1 MKPMRSL
8 ALTALAALTLSL
20 APAGSD
26 AARPERADSFA
37 VTNVRV
43 FDGLRVI
50 PDATVVVR
58 NGRIHA
64 VGRHL
69 DVPPNLPE
77 IDGSGKTLMPGII
90 DSHGHARERR
100 ELERAAQFGITTLMD
115 MQSVNPFATQMYGEQ
130 RRGEAHD
137 RADFFSAINPATVEE
152 GYPYIFTPDVVE
164 TPTLDSPEEADEFV
178 RRRIA
183 EGSTHIKIF
192 LENGELFGFEMPVL
206 SRETVRALVRA
217 THRRGRL
224 AVAHVTLQR
233 FGRQAIEDGV
243 DGLVH
248 AFPDTPVTD
257 SLLGL
262 ARSRGIFLVGT
273 VAITESFIT
282 TAGGQA
288 LVADPELSPYLT
300 AEEIDSLLTPGS
312 PNPLTLENLEI
323 LKDNV
328 GRFHGAG
335 IPVLTGSDSP
345 LHGPTVHRDLELLV
359 ESGLTPREALI
370 GATSA
375 AARVYGLRDRGRI
388 APGQR
393 ADLLLVEGDP
403 TVDIK
408 ATRALRKIWK
418 GGAEVARPLNST
430 LSASEPPTGPSP
442 PRPSSPSLPS
452 TPGRGGRQLEFV
464 LGGGA
469 LSRGWTGGWE
479 R

>member
-1 MKPMRSL
+1 MKPMRNL
-8 ALTALAALTLSL
+8 ALAVLAALALS
-20 APAGSD
+20 AAGSG

-37 VTNVRV
+37 VTHVRV

-50 PDATVVVR
+50 PDATVLVR

-100 ELERAAQFGITTLMD
+100 QLERAAQFGITTLMD

-130 RRGEAHD
+130 RRDEARD
-137 RADFFSAINPATVEE
+137 RADFFSAIYPATVEE
-152 GYPYIFTPDVVE
+152 GYPYNFTPEVE

-183 EGSTHIKIF
+183 EGSHHIKIF
-192 LENGELFGFEMPVL
+192 LEDGELFGLPAPLPVL

-217 THRRGRL
+217 AHRHGRL
-224 AVAHVTLQR
+224 AVAHVTVQR
-233 FGRQAIEDGV
+233 FGQQAVEDGV
-243 DGLVH
+243 DALVH

-257 SLLGL
+257 SLLHL
-262 ARSRGIFLVGT
+262 ARARGIFLVGT
-273 VAITESFIT
+273 LAVTESFIT
-282 TAGGQA
+282 TAGGEA
-288 LVADPELSPYLT
+288 LVADPELAPYLT
-300 AEEIDSLLTPGS
+300 PEEIASLLTPGS
-312 PNPLTLENLEI
+312 PNPLTLANLAI

-328 GRFHGAG
+328 RRFHAAG

-345 LHGPTVHRDLELLV
+345 LHGPTVHRDLELPGAV
-359 ESGLTPREALI
+359 GAHPPRGPDWRDL
-370 GATSA
+370 GRGSA
-375 AARVYGLRDRGRI
+375 YGLPDRGRI
-388 APGQR
+388 APGLR

-403 TVDIK
+403 TVNIK

-418 GGAEVARPLNST
+418 GGVEVARPI
-430 LSASEPPTGPSP
+430 
-442 PRPSSPSLPS
+442 
-452 TPGRGGRQLEFV
+452 PGRS
-464 LGGGA
+464 GA
-469 LSRGWTGGWE
+469 P
-479 R
+479 

>member
-1 MKPMRSL
+1 MKPSCNLVL
-8 ALTALAALTLSL
+8 AALAALALFL
-20 APAGSD
+20 APAGAG

-64 VGRHL
+64 VGPHL
-69 DVPPNLPE
+69 AVPPNLPE

-90 DSHGHARERR
+90 DSHGHARERW

-115 MQSVNPFATQMYGEQ
+115 MQSVNPFATQMYREQ

-152 GYPYIFTPDVVE
+152 GYPYIFTPEVE

-183 EGSTHIKIF
+183 EGSNHLKIF
-192 LENGELFGFEMPVL
+192 LEDGELFGLAMPVL
-206 SRETVRALVRA
+206 NRETVRALVRA
-217 THRRGRL
+217 AHRRDRL

-233 FGRQAIEDGV
+233 FGLQAIEDGV
-243 DGLVH
+243 DGLAH

-257 SLLGL
+257 SLLRL
-262 ARSRGIFLVGT
+262 ARARGIFLVGT
-273 VAITESFIT
+273 VGITESFIT
-282 TAGGQA
+282 TAGGEA

-300 AEEIDSLLTPGS
+300 PEEIAYLLTPIS
-312 PNPLTLENLEI
+312 PSPLTLENLEI

-345 LHGPTVHRDLELLV
+345 LHGPMVHRDLELLV
-359 ESGLTPREALI
+359 ESGLTPRQALI

-375 AARVYGLRDRGRI
+375 AARVYGLHDRGRI
-388 APGQR
+388 APGLR

-403 TVDIK
+403 TVNIK
-408 ATRALRKIWK
+408 ATRALRKVWK
-418 GGAEVARPLNST
+418 GGVEVARLLPAAVVPL
-430 LSASEPPTGPSP
+430 ASP
-442 PRPSSPSLPS
+442 
-452 TPGRGGRQLEFV
+452 
-464 LGGGA
+464 
-469 LSRGWTGGWE
+469 
-479 R
+479 

>member
-1 MKPMRSL
+1 MKPMRTL
-8 ALTALAALTLSL
+8 ALAALATLALSL

-26 AARPERADSFA
+26 AAHPERADSFV

-50 PDATVVVR
+50 SDATVVVR
-58 NGRIHA
+58 NGRIRA

-100 ELERAAQFGITTLMD
+100 QLERAAQFGITTLMD

-130 RRGEAHD
+130 RRDQAHD
-137 RADFFSAINPATVEE
+137 RADFFSAIYPATVEE
-152 GYPYIFTPDVVE
+152 GYPYNFTPVVE
-164 TPTLDSPEEADEFV
+164 IPTLDSPDEADEFV

-183 EGSTHIKIF
+183 EGSHHIKIF
-192 LENGELFGFEMPVL
+192 LEDGELFGLERPLPVL
-206 SRETVRALVRA
+206 SRETVRALIRA
-217 THRRGRL
+217 AHRRGRL
-224 AVAHVTLQR
+224 AVAHVTVQR
-233 FGRQAIEDGV
+233 FAQQAVEDGV
-243 DGLVH
+243 DALVH

-257 SLLGL
+257 SLLHL
-262 ARSRGIFLVGT
+262 TRARGIFLVGT
-273 VAITESFIT
+273 LAVTESFIT
-282 TAGGQA
+282 TAGGEA
-288 LVADPELSPYLT
+288 LVADPELAPYLT
-300 AEEIDSLLTPGS
+300 PEEIAHLLTPGS

-328 GRFHGAG
+328 GRFHAAG
-335 IPVLTGSDSP
+335 IPVLTGSDTP

-359 ESGLTPREALI
+359 ESGLTPRQALI

-375 AARVYGLRDRGRI
+375 AARAYGLGDRGRI
-388 APGQR
+388 APGLR

-403 TVDIK
+403 TVNIK

-418 GGAEVARPLNST
+418 GGVEVVRPI
-430 LSASEPPTGPSP
+430 P
-442 PRPSSPSLPS
+442 PRSKGEP
-452 TPGRGGRQLEFV
+452 R
-464 LGGGA
+464 
-469 LSRGWTGGWE
+469 
-479 R
+479 